1 MNSKMLIG
9 LVIAA
14 LVVAGV
20 MVAGSKKS
28 AVTTGQPQQQEVLD
42 EGVNEEKA
50 EDATEQEDEAREEDE
65 AESGDEENEADE
77 ATVREVKVE
86 GSPFK
91 FVPAQIRVKHG
102 DTVKVTFVNKE
113 GFHDFVLD
121 EFDLQTKQIQAP
133 GQETVEFV
141 ADKAGTFEY
150 YCSVG
155 NHRAQGM
162 VGKLIVE

>member
-14 LVVAGV
+14 LVLAGV

-28 AVTTGQPQQQEVLD
+28 AVTTEQPLQEEVLD
-42 EGVNEEKA
+42 EGANEEKG
-50 EDATEQEDEAREEDE
+50 EDVIEQENEAREEDE

-91 FVPAQIRVKHG
+91 FVPAQIRVKQG

-113 GFHDFVLD
+113 SFHDFVLD
-121 EFDLQTKQIQAP
+121 EFDAKTKQLQA
-133 GQETVEFV
+133 GSQETVTFV